1 MTDPIHLLEDSF
13 AKVKPNA
20 MAFSHCFHRHL
31 FAKHPDIEPM
41 FGDLSL
47 ELMEKK
53 LVASLALIVENL
65 HNPEALAHALQ
76 GLGAYHVTKGTMAEH
91 YPYVGQAL
99 IQAFEEF
106 LGDDWTPDVAAAWMG
121 AYRTISDIMLQGA
134 EHPEDLLEGEL
145 TFYEWLDLYG
155 ESSPTLHK
163 LVESTTHFKY
173 GAKD

>member
-53 LVASLALIVENL
+53 TRRF
-65 HNPEALAHALQ
+65 P
-76 GLGAYHVTKGTMAEH
+76 G
-91 YPYVGQAL
+91 PDCR
-99 IQAFEEF
+99 EF
-106 LGDDWTPDVAAAWMG
+106 AQ
-121 AYRTISDIMLQGA
+121 S
-134 EHPEDLLEGEL
+134 
-145 TFYEWLDLYG
+145 
-155 ESSPTLHK
+155 
-163 LVESTTHFKY
+163 
-173 GAKD
+173 